1 MSLLWMDYEKEF
13 QDLVEAAYQWE
24 YHAKEEYF
32 SKLPQRVQR
41 IIYRDTRYNVDFLYT
56 AYVMKDAKIME
67 RYAAWLYVLMD
78 GILQQRQMPHEA
90 VEKYVI
96 HHLEAIKEGVKLVV
110 SEDKRAELLELLEK
124 GQRAVA
130 EAAAAGEPQ
139 PEAAASPFEAEIKQY
154 MDSLFEKNNKKTM
167 FLVKEFLRKG
177 ISVDNIYVGILAES
191 MRRVGEL
198 WHNAKIT
205 VDMEHYCT
213 SATQLAMTQL
223 YPEVFA
229 AEPLDKTLLC
239 ACPGTE
245 LHEMGARIVVDVFEN
260 NGWNSIYLGAAVPVD
275 YMLEAV
281 RENKPDLV
289 ALSVTMPQHLIDCER
304 LVKAIK
310 KEFPQ
315 QKIAVGGRAFMSTDE
330 IWKQWPADFYAE
342 NALDLLK
349 KARN

>member
-32 SKLPQRVQR
+32 SHLPQRVQR

-67 RYAAWLYVLMD
+67 KYAAWLFVLMD
-78 GILQQRQMPHEA
+78 GILKQFTREQTA
-90 VEKYVI
+90 KYVI
-96 HHLEAIKEGVKLVV
+96 EHFEAIKQGIKLVV
-110 SEDKRAELLELLEK
+110 SEDKKADLTELVTK
-124 GQRAVA
+124 AQKAVEDA
-130 EAAAAGEPQ
+130 LAAGEPQ
-139 PEAAASPFEAEIKQY
+139 PEAAASSFEAEIKQY

-229 AEPLDKTLLC
+229 AEPQDKTLLC

-245 LHEMGARIVVDVFEN
+245 LHEMGARIVADVFEN
-260 NGWNSIYLGAAVPVD
+260 NGWNSIYLGAAVPED
-275 YMLEAV
+275 YMLNAV
-281 RENKPDLV
+281 RENRPDLV

-310 KEFPQ
+310 KEFPK

-349 KARN
+349 KARK

>member
-24 YHAKEEYF
+24 YHAKKEYF

-67 RYAAWLYVLMD
+67 KYAAWLFVLMD
-78 GILQQRQMPHEA
+78 GILKQFTHEQTA
-90 VEKYVI
+90 KYVI
-96 HHLEAIKEGVKLVV
+96 EHFEAIKQGIRLVV
-110 SEDKRAELLELLEK
+110 SEDKRAALTELVTK
-124 GQRAVA
+124 AQKAVEDA
-130 EAAAAGEPQ
+130 LAAGGPQ
-139 PEAAASPFEAEIKQY
+139 PEAATSPFEAEIKQY

-245 LHEMGARIVVDVFEN
+245 LHEMGARIVADVFEN
-260 NGWNSIYLGAAVPVD
+260 NGWNSIYLGAAVPED
-275 YMLEAV
+275 YMLNAV
-281 RENKPDLV
+281 RENRPDLV

-310 KEFPQ
+310 KEFPK

-349 KARN
+349 KASE

>member
-1 MSLLWMDYEKEF
+1 MSLLWMDYEEEF
-13 QDLVEAAYQWE
+13 QNLVDAAYQCE
-24 YHAKEEYF
+24 YNANVEYF
-32 SKLPQRVQR
+32 SKLPKRVQK

-56 AYVMKDAKIME
+56 AYRLKDAKIME
-67 RYAAWLYVLMD
+67 RYAVWLFELMD
-78 GILQQRQMPHEA
+78 GIMQQFTSEQTA
-90 VEKYVI
+90 KYVI
-96 HHLEAIKEGVKLVV
+96 GHLEAVKQAVGQVV
-110 SEDKRAELLELLEK
+110 SEDKRAYLTALLSSSQECIKARLTQEQAK
-124 GQRAVA
+124 
-130 EAAAAGEPQ
+130 PQ
-139 PEAAASPFEAEIKQY
+139 PAFYEAEIRQY

-167 FLVKEFLRKG
+167 YLVKEFLRKG
-177 ISVDNIYVGILAES
+177 IAVDDIYVGILAES

-198 WHNAKIT
+198 WHTAKIS

-229 AEPLDKTLLC
+229 AKPVGKKLLC

-245 LHEMGARIVVDVFEN
+245 LHEMGARIVADVFEN

-275 YMLEAV
+275 YMLKAV

-289 ALSVTMPQHLIDCER
+289 ALSVTMPQHLLDCAD

-310 KEFPQ
+310 KQFPEQ
-315 QKIAVGGRAFMSTDE
+315 RIAVGGRAFASTDK
-330 IWKQWPADFYAE
+330 IWEQWPADFYAE

-349 KARN
+349 KASE

>member
-56 AYVMKDAKIME
+56 TYVMKDAKIME
-67 RYAAWLYVLMD
+67 KYAAWLFVLMD
-78 GILQQRQMPHEA
+78 GILKQFTREQTA
-90 VEKYVI
+90 KYVI
-96 HHLEAIKEGVKLVV
+96 EHFEAIKQGIKLVV
-110 SEDKRAELLELLEK
+110 SEDKKEDLTELVTK
-124 GQRAVA
+124 AQKAVEDA
-130 EAAAAGEPQ
+130 LAAGEPR

-154 MDSLFEKNNKKTM
+154 MESLFEKNNKKTM

-229 AEPLDKTLLC
+229 AEPQDKTLLC

-245 LHEMGARIVVDVFEN
+245 LHEMGARIVADVFEN
-260 NGWNSIYLGAAVPVD
+260 NGWNSIYLGAAVPED
-275 YMLEAV
+275 YMLNAV
-281 RENKPDLV
+281 RENRPDLV

-310 KEFPQ
+310 KEFPK

-349 KARN
+349 KARK

>member
-24 YHAKEEYF
+24 YNSKLDYF
-32 SKLPQRVQR
+32 SKLPKRVLK

-56 AYVMKDAKIME
+56 AYVLKDAHIME
-67 RYAAWLYVLMD
+67 RYAVWLFELMD
-78 GILQQRQMPHEA
+78 GILKQLSSEQTA
-90 VEKYVI
+90 AYVI

-110 SEDKRAELLELLEK
+110 SEEKRSDLLELLN
-124 GQRAVA
+124 RAQ
-130 EAAAAGEPQ
+130 ECIRGGLTPGKPQ
-139 PEAAASPFEAEIKQY
+139 PEQPNSPYEAEIKEY
-154 MDSLFEKNNKKTM
+154 MDSLFAKDNKKTM
-167 FLVKEFLRKG
+167 FLVKKFLNKG
-177 ISVDNIYVGILAES
+177 ITVDDIYVGILAES

-198 WHNAKIT
+198 WHTSQIT

-229 AEPLDKTLLC
+229 AEPVGKTLLC

-245 LHEMGARIVVDVFEN
+245 LHEMGAHIVADVFEN

-275 YMLEAV
+275 YVLESV
-281 RENKPDLV
+281 RTNQPDLV
-289 ALSVTMPQHLIDCER
+289 ALSVTMPQHLIDCAE

-315 QKIAVGGRAFMSTDE
+315 QLIAVGGRAFDSTDK
-330 IWKQWPADFYAE
+330 IWQQWPADFYAE
-342 NALDLLK
+342 NALELLAK
-349 KARN
+349 VSD

>member
-67 RYAAWLYVLMD
+67 KYAAWLFVLMD
-78 GILQQRQMPHEA
+78 GILKQFTREQTA
-90 VEKYVI
+90 KYVI
-96 HHLEAIKEGVKLVV
+96 EHFEAIKQGIKLVV
-110 SEDKRAELLELLEK
+110 SVDKKADLTELVTKAQKAVEDAL
-124 GQRAVA
+124 
-130 EAAAAGEPQ
+130 AAGEPQ

-229 AEPLDKTLLC
+229 AEPQDKTLLC

-245 LHEMGARIVVDVFEN
+245 LHEMGARIVADVFEN
-260 NGWNSIYLGAAVPVD
+260 NGWNSIYLGAAVPED
-275 YMLEAV
+275 YMLNAV
-281 RENKPDLV
+281 RENRPDLV

-310 KEFPQ
+310 KEFPK